1 MMRPLYFILM
11 LFLAACAS
19 APAPLPQPAAS
30 HTVISSPNDDR
41 QYRYV
46 ELPNRLKVVLIADA
60 ASDKAAA
67 ALTVFRGSAHD
78 PKAYP
83 GLAHFLEHMLFIG
96 TGKYPEVDGYQQFL
110 SAHGGSSNAYTADDH
125 TNFFFDVAPD
135 RFPEA
140 LDRFAQFFIS
150 PLMSAEYVDREK
162 NAVDSEYQMQRK
174 DDAWRS
180 HMAGMLLMNQQHPIT
195 RFNIGNLDTL
205 KGDVR
210 GALLT
215 FFESHYSSDQMALVV
230 LAPDS
235 LDDLEALVRE
245 RFSAIRDKQL
255 GPDDPDVRVYD
266 ETLLPARI
274 DVKPV
279 QEIREISYA
288 FPVPALRPWYQLK
301 PEVYIANLLGHEGEG
316 SLFAT
321 LKALG
326 WATGLSASSNDLDV
340 DESEITVSIAL
351 TEEGARHLDE
361 ISGYLFAAI
370 DLIRQEAPQA
380 WRQHELALVG
390 ELGFRFMEKGSALR
404 TVYALAPV
412 LMRYPPEE
420 MLRYRY
426 IASGFD
432 PALVQRYLSFL
443 RPDNVAVEVVLPEAQ
458 TNAVEPWFN
467 VDYALKRGPITVT
480 PPRSQGRTALSLPPP
495 NPFLPENLEL
505 VKGEDGLR
513 EIDDSAAV
521 DYWLHTDTTFGVPK
535 ANIRFNLNLD
545 GGITTPRDHAAARLY
560 ADLVADAANQWA
572 YATLLAGMNANV
584 SARPAGFRFD
594 ITGYADKQLEL
605 ADRVVAL
612 FATLHIDPARFDILK
627 QDLLRTL
634 ENSTD
639 DKPYQQVMA
648 AVGTSLHGSV
658 WPDADVAGALKA
670 LTPEDL
676 DAWRQ
681 QHLARVGFLGLA
693 HGNVEQSRADAILA
707 AVERHLHVDKVNNA
721 LPEPAALRH
730 AASIELPIDHDDA
743 AIAAYIQEPDRRWRT
758 RALSALGAHLMQQ
771 AFFTSLRTEQQL
783 GYVVGMAAQTID
795 RQPGL
800 LMLVQSP
807 SAGPDAIVKA
817 IDTFLVDQGEVIR
830 ALSAQRFDASREGLL
845 VKLLEAD
852 KNLGER
858 TERYWN
864 DLDEGITT
872 FDSRQRLADA
882 IRALTQEDVAAWADA
897 LPRRFREESLI
908 VSARGK
914 HEALPPHGRAFR
926 DVADFKRHQIPVDTA
941 ATNGAATPHTAG

>member
-46 ELPNRLKVVLIADA
+46 ELPNRLKVVLIADT

-266 ETLLPARI
+266 DTLLPARI

-480 PPRSQGRTALSLPPP
+480 PPRSQDHTALSLPPP

-681 QHLARVGFLGLA
+681 QRLARWASGSGTRQCRAVQGRCHPGCRGKAPARRQGEQRTAGACGAASCRIHRTADRSRRRGHCRLYPGTGPALANTRAQRSGRAPHAAGLLHEPA
-693 HGNVEQSRADAILA
+693 HGTAAWLRGGYGSADHRPAAGTADARAVALRRPRRHREGHRYVSRRPGRGDPRPVRSAFRRQPRRLA
-707 AVERHLHVDKVNNA
+707 GEAARGGQESGRAHGTLLERSGRGHHHLRFTAAARRCHSRPDPGRRGGLGRRAAPA
-721 LPEPAALRH
+721 LQGGKPHRLGARQTRSPAAARTGVQGCRGLQ
-730 AASIELPIDHDDA
+730 AASN
-743 AIAAYIQEPDRRWRT
+743 
-758 RALSALGAHLMQQ
+758 
-771 AFFTSLRTEQQL
+771 
-783 GYVVGMAAQTID
+783 
-795 RQPGL
+795 
-800 LMLVQSP
+800 
-807 SAGPDAIVKA
+807 
-817 IDTFLVDQGEVIR
+817 
-830 ALSAQRFDASREGLL
+830 SR
-845 VKLLEAD
+845 
-852 KNLGER
+852 
-858 TERYWN
+858 
-864 DLDEGITT
+864 
-872 FDSRQRLADA
+872 
-882 IRALTQEDVAAWADA
+882 
-897 LPRRFREESLI
+897 
-908 VSARGK
+908 
-914 HEALPPHGRAFR
+914 
-926 DVADFKRHQIPVDTA
+926 
-941 ATNGAATPHTAG
+941 